1 MKHKLTLTLYSFL
14 LVCCFSLCINA
25 QQHAFDLNIV
35 NYSDKPDAN
44 IEHLHLLSLTNNSN
58 KVLNYSISSQE
69 IICKTEYDDVV
80 SNKIGDVDNN
90 EEVVV
95 NEKNSSSL
103 TVEIY
108 NKALSKK
115 IDKMILN
122 PNESIE
128 FYVKITRHN
137 NTEMGTL
144 KCFKIATHL
153 LDNEKAGKYVII
165 RTFIPNPNIL
175 RH

>member
-1 MKHKLTLTLYSFL
+1 M
-14 LVCCFSLCINA
+14 NA
-25 QQHAFDLNIV
+25 QQDAFDLNII

-58 KVLNYSISSQE
+58 KVMNYNISSQE

-80 SNKIGDVDNN
+80 RNKIGHADSNKDVS
-90 EEVVV
+90 V
-95 NEKNSSSL
+95 NEKTSSSL

-108 NKALSKK
+108 NKTLSKK
-115 IDKMILN
+115 IDQMILD

-137 NTEMGTL
+137 NTEMGTS

-153 LDNEKAGKYVII
+153 LDNETIGKYVII
-165 RTFIPNPNIL
+165 RAFIPNPNIL